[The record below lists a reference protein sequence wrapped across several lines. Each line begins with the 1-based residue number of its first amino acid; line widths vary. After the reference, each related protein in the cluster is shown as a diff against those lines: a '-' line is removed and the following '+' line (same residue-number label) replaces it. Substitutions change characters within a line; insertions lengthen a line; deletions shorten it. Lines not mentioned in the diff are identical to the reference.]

1 MNLYYHFSVLNSN
14 SEIESQLTIL
24 YGASTWCEASGTEK
38 VRRDNSS
45 HFSG

>member
-24 YGASTWCEASGTEK
+24 YGASTWRVIFGTEK